1 MLDLLRTPDRVK
13 FCFADEET
21 AAQRAGGSFS
31 ARGARLAA
39 EVAEGE
45 VCIRLEEASRPLC
58 RAMLRW
64 EQKLPPLRV
73 LGDAW
78 ERGYGDMEWRGMAPE
93 RALPWFFLVSD
104 GAQTAGAGVAVH
116 ANALCW
122 FQVDAHGVTL
132 ALDVRSG
139 GAGLVREAPLD
150 LCRVRQIA
158 PRAGESAFA
167 AGRRLAEALCPVRRL
182 PAAPV
187 YGGNNWYYAYGK
199 SSTQEILGD
208 AARIAAWADGLANRP
223 FMVIDDGWQVEHGGG
238 YNGGPWDRSNADY
251 PDMAALADGMKA
263 LDVRPGIWIRPL
275 LTREETPESW
285 KLRRPIPERELHG
298 GCVLDPSVPE
308 VLEHVRGMFARLEG
322 WGYELI
328 KQDFSTFDLLGR
340 WGFQMGAQVTDEG
353 WSFADGS
360 KTTAMVIQD
369 LYAAMRAGVRDETLL
384 MGCNTM
390 PHLSAGVFEL
400 SRTGDDTSGR
410 FWERTRLMGVNTL
423 AFRMLQHDVFQSC
436 DADCVG
442 LTREVPWAKNAQW
455 LDLLA
460 RSGTPLFVS
469 AAPEAVGPE
478 QDAAL
483 REAFRRAACPHAP
496 AEPLDWMETTC
507 PARWR
512 TDEGEIEYDWD
523 DDFGAE
529 PLKR

>member
-1 MLDLLRTPDRVK
+1 
-13 FCFADEET
+13 
-21 AAQRAGGSFS
+21 
-31 ARGARLAA
+31 
-39 EVAEGE
+39 
-45 VCIRLEEASRPLC
+45 
-58 RAMLRW
+58 
-64 EQKLPPLRV
+64 
-73 LGDAW
+73 
-78 ERGYGDMEWRGMAPE
+78 
-93 RALPWFFLVSD
+93 
-104 GAQTAGAGVAVH
+104 
-116 ANALCW
+116 
-122 FQVDAHGVTL
+122 
-132 ALDVRSG
+132 
-139 GAGLVREAPLD
+139 
-150 LCRVRQIA
+150 
-158 PRAGESAFA
+158 
-167 AGRRLAEALCPVRRL
+167 
-182 PAAPV
+182 
-187 YGGNNWYYAYGK
+187 
-199 SSTQEILGD
+199 
-208 AARIAAWADGLANRP
+208 
-223 FMVIDDGWQVEHGGG
+223 
-238 YNGGPWDRSNADY
+238 
-251 PDMAALADGMKA
+251 
-263 LDVRPGIWIRPL
+263 
-275 LTREETPESW
+275 
-285 KLRRPIPERELHG
+285 
-298 GCVLDPSVPE
+298 
-308 VLEHVRGMFARLEG
+308 MFARLEG

-469 AAPEAVGPE
+469 AAPEAVGPA

-483 REAFRRAACPHAP
+483 REAFRRASLPHAP

>member
-1 MLDLLRTPDRVK
+1 
-13 FCFADEET
+13 
-21 AAQRAGGSFS
+21 
-31 ARGARLAA
+31 
-39 EVAEGE
+39 
-45 VCIRLEEASRPLC
+45 
-58 RAMLRW
+58 
-64 EQKLPPLRV
+64 
-73 LGDAW
+73 
-78 ERGYGDMEWRGMAPE
+78 
-93 RALPWFFLVSD
+93 
-104 GAQTAGAGVAVH
+104 
-116 ANALCW
+116 
-122 FQVDAHGVTL
+122 
-132 ALDVRSG
+132 
-139 GAGLVREAPLD
+139 
-150 LCRVRQIA
+150 
-158 PRAGESAFA
+158 
-167 AGRRLAEALCPVRRL
+167 
-182 PAAPV
+182 
-187 YGGNNWYYAYGK
+187 
-199 SSTQEILGD
+199 
-208 AARIAAWADGLANRP
+208 
-223 FMVIDDGWQVEHGGG
+223 MVIDDGWQVEHGGG

-251 PDMAALADGMKA
+251 PDMAALAGGMKA

-483 REAFRRAACPHAP
+483 REAFRRASLPHAP